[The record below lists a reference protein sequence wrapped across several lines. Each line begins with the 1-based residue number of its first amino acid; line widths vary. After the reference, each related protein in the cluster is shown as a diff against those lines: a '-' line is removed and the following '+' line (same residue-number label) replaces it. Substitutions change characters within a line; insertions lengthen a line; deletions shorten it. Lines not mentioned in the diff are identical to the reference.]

1 MRRDI
6 SATDELASSSA
17 RIPIHPYTHT
27 PSAGGRILS
36 RGTAFMTDVGMTG
49 DFDSIVGAAHV
60 GRGERPRPV
69 SFMRLDLDGVVPP
82 DHLVR

>member
-1 MRRDI
+1 
-6 SATDELASSSA
+6 
-17 RIPIHPYTHT
+17 
-27 PSAGGRILS
+27 
-36 RGTAFMTDVGMTG
+36 MTDVGMTG